1 MFSEKNTVT
10 QSLRTLLLKKYEFK
24 MQQQDV
30 PEGSQRRSQRTHRP
44 TRRYGYNSEGRR
56 SAATSSFRVD
66 PPAGPVAGSGEED
79 DEVVPGGLQSQD
91 EPPPGDVS
99 APPGHISTWQE
110 EGLPSWEV
118 VHVTIIPTMKHIPKP
133 ARQDLAKVLETSA
146 PTPPHPRGGFYCTF
160 CLALCS
166 GQDRASFSYLT
177 LYCLIVN
184 KSSGPKRR
192 THHIFYWVQK
202 IAVVQRKKRVVFSR
216 HFCSNFTST
225 SLIRLQPTQAFMRL
239 S

>member
-44 TRRYGYNSEGRR
+44 TRRYGYNSEERR

-118 VHVTIIPTMKHIPKP
+118 VHVTIIPTMKHIPKS
-133 ARQDLAKVLETSA
+133 AREDWAKVLASTVGDVCADPTSSKRWLLLYIL
-146 PTPPHPRGGFYCTF
+146 PRCV
-160 CLALCS
+160 L
-166 GQDRASFSYLT
+166 RARPSE
-177 LYCLIVN
+177 VA
-184 KSSGPKRR
+184 SSGR
-192 THHIFYWVQK
+192 
-202 IAVVQRKKRVVFSR
+202 
-216 HFCSNFTST
+216 
-225 SLIRLQPTQAFMRL
+225 
-239 S
+239 